1 MENKTLKKIFD
12 FLEDKENKK
21 NKNKGTLRWK
31 LFFNEPLTKDDLIV
45 ENLNLANL
53 KITSLPE
60 GLEIKDYLNLYN
72 CTNLTSLPK
81 GLKVGGYLSLDG
93 CVILQSLPKGLRVGG
108 SLDLYNCTSLT
119 SLPKGLKVEENLYL
133 LKTPL
138 AKLSDSVLLKMIGS
152 DGYIKGKIVR

>member
-1 MENKTLKKIFD
+1 MEIETLKKIFD

-81 GLKVGGYLSLDG
+81 GLKVGGKLSLE
-93 CVILQSLPKGLRVGG
+93 
-108 SLDLYNCTSLT
+108 NCTSLT

-133 LKTPL
+133 IKTPL